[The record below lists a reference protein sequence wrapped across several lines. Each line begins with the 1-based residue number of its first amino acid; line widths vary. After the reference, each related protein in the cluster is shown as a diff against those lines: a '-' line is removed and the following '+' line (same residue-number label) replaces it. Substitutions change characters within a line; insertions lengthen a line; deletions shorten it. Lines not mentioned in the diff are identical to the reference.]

1 MFKKPK
7 NPRKPHK
14 PQYKPPDDTPV
25 GTAPKIPNDL
35 TRESPPAPPPARF
48 ERTMTVD
55 LTSVVDVVNGG
66 RFAVQ
71 GERRQLE
78 PVTAREL
85 ARMLLMRVDSEG
97 AYSNIA
103 LDNALSRI
111 RLPERD
117 KAFATALFY
126 GVLERRMTLDH
137 IIRQYSDREFDSI
150 DPQTKTVLRMGLYQI
165 LYMDS
170 VPDSAAVNESN
181 NLSAVDAKGF
191 VNAVLR
197 AFLRNGKDINLRQ
210 LKDLDARYSV
220 EYSCARWIVKKW
232 LAEYGE
238 SATHAMLAG
247 SFGRPPLYI
256 RVNTFKFSP
265 QQVAD
270 ALWDEGIEVKQN
282 ALLPECLEIG
292 KGSGIEKTTA
302 FLRGMFHVQ
311 DISSQLFCK
320 AARPMMT
327 ETVIDVCSAPGGK
340 AFTFAEIMNNHG
352 RLFACEIY
360 DGRLQLVT
368 TGARRLGL
376 TMIRPTENDGLVFN
390 DELPLADKVLV
401 DAPCSGLG
409 VIRRKP
415 EIKYKRME
423 TVESLPPLQAALL
436 DMSARYVKP
445 GGRLIYSTCTL
456 SKAENDGVCD
466 TFLRAHP
473 EFTPIISPSG
483 VPEIPDATRL
493 TFLPN
498 YTGGDGFFMAAFIK
512 KK

>member
-1 MFKKPK
+1 MFNKPK

-14 PQYKPPDDTPV
+14 PQYKPPGDTPV
-25 GTAPKIPNDL
+25 GTAPKIPNDHA
-35 TRESPPAPPPARF
+35 REAALPPPPARF

-66 RFAVQ
+66 RFAAQ
-71 GERRQLE
+71 GEQRRLD
-78 PVTAREL
+78 PVSAPEL

-97 AYSNIA
+97 GYSNIT

-111 RLPERD
+111 RLPDRD
-117 KAFATALFY
+117 KAFATELFY
-126 GVLERRMTLDH
+126 GVLERRITLDH

-170 VPDSAAVNESN
+170 VPDSVAVNESN
-181 NLSAVDAKGF
+181 NLSAIAAKGF

-197 AFLRNGKDINLRQ
+197 AFLRNGKDISLRQ
-210 LKDLDARYSV
+210 LKDLDARYAV

-238 SATHAMLAG
+238 NTTRAMLAD

-256 RVNTFKFSP
+256 RVNTFKFSA

-270 ALWDEGIEVKQN
+270 ALWDEGIEVRQN
-282 ALLPECLEIG
+282 ALLPECLEIDR
-292 KGSGIEKTTA
+292 STGIEKTAA

-311 DISSQLFCK
+311 DISSQLVCK
-320 AARPMMT
+320 AVRPMMT
-327 ETVIDVCSAPGGK
+327 ETVIDICSAPGGK
-340 AFTFAEIMNNHG
+340 AFTIAEIMNNHG
-352 RLFACEIY
+352 HLFACEIY
-360 DGRLQLVT
+360 DGRLQLVIG
-368 TGARRLGL
+368 GAKRLGL
-376 TMIRPTENDGLVFN
+376 TMIHPRENDGLVFN

-415 EIKYKRME
+415 EVKYKRME
-423 TVESLPPLQAALL
+423 TAESLPPLQAALL
-436 DMSARYVKP
+436 DVSARYVKP

-466 TFLRAHP
+466 MFLHAHP

-483 VPEIPDATRL
+483 VPEIPDSTRL

-498 YTGGDGFFMAAFIK
+498 YTGGDGFFMAAFIRK
-512 KK
+512 K